1 MEHANVSKPQL
12 PKSRNELCITCLCF
26 SLLCTYFCHEIQ
38 IGSNQQALHTLQKH
52 TQVWNEDQGQIPQTC
67 KRKIR
72 LLWHLAIAVGR
83 KNIHTVPFLHCKTTK
98 IQPFIFSVV
107 MHSSVPRSE
116 MLLPINFLKGAAC
129 YTNRAEWSQ
138 PVRFA
143 VVETQIHWGR
153 EVVGICL
160 LSSVASLED
169 ILDCPRSITVQLNYS
184 CLYESLMACSGSN
197 AFSFIKESGS
207 ISLSYLVCVWVCAF
221 CISNAWFFYGFV
233 TILLPLLT
241 IFLFL
246 MTFFF
251 FCGISH

>member
-1 MEHANVSKPQL
+1 MKYKLEATNKHCIHF
-12 PKSRNELCITCLCF
+12 KSIHKSGTKTKARSHKLVKVK
-26 SLLCTYFCHEIQ
+26 Y
-38 IGSNQQALHTLQKH
+38 
-52 TQVWNEDQGQIPQTC
+52 
-67 KRKIR
+67 
-72 LLWHLAIAVGR
+72 LAIAVGR

-169 ILDCPRSITVQLNYS
+169 ILDCPQSITVQLNYS

-197 AFSFIKESGS
+197 EFSFIKEWKHF
-207 ISLSYLVCVWVCAF
+207 SLLCSLCLGLC
-221 CISNAWFFYGFV
+221 
-233 TILLPLLT
+233 
-241 IFLFL
+241 FLYF
-246 MTFFF
+246 
-251 FCGISH
+251 

>member
-1 MEHANVSKPQL
+1 MYNMFVLFSSVYILLPWNTNWKQPTSIAYTSK
-12 PKSRNELCITCLCF
+12 
-26 SLLCTYFCHEIQ
+26 
-38 IGSNQQALHTLQKH
+38 
-52 TQVWNEDQGQIPQTC
+52 VWNEDQGQIPQTC

-116 MLLPINFLKGAAC
+116 MLLPIHFLKGAAC

-197 AFSFIKESGS
+197 EFSFIKESGS

-233 TILLPLLT
+233 TILLAIANNFPVFNE
-241 IFLFL
+241 IFF
-246 MTFFF
+246 
-251 FCGISH
+251 